1 LDVRCNDEGPAARQ
15 GERSRWA
22 FFSSLIEK
30 YERRFVMSTPWKTE
44 NWFVSPW
51 NYEQEVVKGFN
62 PPPKVTIHDMTLRDG
77 EQQAGITF
85 SKDDKIRI
93 AEKLAEAGVHRIEA
107 GMPAVS
113 PPDEAAIRE
122 IVKRNLG
129 PDIFCFCRCM
139 VDDVKRAADCGVKGI
154 VMEIPAS
161 AQLIEHA
168 YKWPLEKAIDL
179 SIKATAFA
187 KEQGLYTVFFTIDG
201 TRTDMNWLLDL
212 IDRVSR
218 EGHMDAFT
226 LVDTFGVLSPQAASY
241 FTRKVKER
249 ISKPLEIHFH
259 MDFGLGVA
267 NTIMA
272 VLAGAEVIHST
283 VTGIGERAGSTPMEE
298 TALALLTMYNIDVGI
313 DYSKLNELAEV
324 VQKLSGTAVP
334 ANRPFIGDKVYT
346 IESGIVT
353 GWFKNVY
360 EKDPT
365 SVFPVRPEFVGH
377 KKPEILMGKK
387 SGLDNI
393 SVWSGK
399 LKTKITDEEGMEVL
413 KRVKLKAH
421 DMKRTLKES
430 EFKKIVKEVKSEKK

>member
-1 LDVRCNDEGPAARQ
+1 
-15 GERSRWA
+15 
-22 FFSSLIEK
+22 
-30 YERRFVMSTPWKTE
+30 MSTPWKTE

-51 NYEQEVVKGFN
+51 NYVEDVTKDFH
-62 PPPKVTIHDMTLRDG
+62 PPKKVKIHDITLRDG

-85 SKDDKIRI
+85 KKDEKIRI

-113 PPDEAAIRE
+113 PPDEAAIKE

-129 PDIFCFCRCM
+129 PEIFCFCRCM
-139 VDDVKRAADCGVKGI
+139 VDDVKKAVDCGVKGI
-154 VMEIPAS
+154 VIEIPAS

-179 SIKATAFA
+179 SIKATSYA

-201 TRTDMNWLLDL
+201 TRTDVNWLLDL
-212 IDRVSR
+212 VDRVSK

-226 LVDTFGVLSPQAASY
+226 LVDTFGVLSPHGASY
-241 FTRKVKER
+241 FTKKVKER
-249 ISKPLEIHFH
+249 VAKPLEIHFH
-259 MDFGLGVA
+259 SDFALGVA

-283 VTGIGERAGSTPMEE
+283 VTGIGERAGNTPMEE

-313 DYSKLNELAEV
+313 DFSKLNELSQM
-324 VQKLSGTAVP
+324 VQKFSGTTIP
-334 ANRPFIGDKVYT
+334 SNRPFIGEGAYN

-353 GWFKNVY
+353 GWYRNVF

-365 SVFPVRPEFVGH
+365 TVYPVRPDFVGH

-387 SGLDNI
+387 SGIDNI
-393 SVWSGK
+393 AIWATRLGIH
-399 LKTKITDEEGMEVL
+399 LTDEESMDVL
-413 KRVKLKAH
+413 KRVKLKAY
-421 DMKRTLKES
+421 DLKRTLTES
-430 EFKKIVKEVKSEKK
+430 EFKEVVNEVKPANE